1 MIIWLIS
8 IWYNQIYVI
17 LRPGVLA
24 IGLIGSTLAL
34 SGLVAYAIVQV
45 NIITFRYKCFLAL
58 IKSVEDN
65 VSISMTAHLH
75 VRTLYHYSVLFSGI
89 LNFIFRCQH
98 CALTLATTSPTR
110 QLRRQKRRV
119 SGRLTK
125 HKALTV
131 NCGRSVKVYYVFNVL
146 QEHRLHQRD
155 CWCRLRGCPWTLGK
169 PPSGWFFYDFL

>member
-75 VRTLYHYSVLFSGI
+75 VRTSVI
-89 LNFIFRCQH
+89 VANTI
-98 CALTLATTSPTR
+98 
-110 QLRRQKRRV
+110 V
-119 SGRLTK
+119 
-125 HKALTV
+125 
-131 NCGRSVKVYYVFNVL
+131 
-146 QEHRLHQRD
+146 
-155 CWCRLRGCPWTLGK
+155 
-169 PPSGWFFYDFL
+169 

>member
-1 MIIWLIS
+1 M
-8 IWYNQIYVI
+8 
-17 LRPGVLA
+17 
-24 IGLIGSTLAL
+24 
-34 SGLVAYAIVQV
+34 
-45 NIITFRYKCFLAL
+45 
-58 IKSVEDN
+58 
-65 VSISMTAHLH
+65 
-75 VRTLYHYSVLFSGI
+75 LFSGI

-110 QLRRQKRRV
+110 QLRRQRRRV

-125 HKALTV
+125 QKALTV

-169 PPSGWFFYDFL
+169 PPSGWFFMIFSELCFQFPSLTGLGSPEEQTVVPGSLASPPPPLRPPSLPH